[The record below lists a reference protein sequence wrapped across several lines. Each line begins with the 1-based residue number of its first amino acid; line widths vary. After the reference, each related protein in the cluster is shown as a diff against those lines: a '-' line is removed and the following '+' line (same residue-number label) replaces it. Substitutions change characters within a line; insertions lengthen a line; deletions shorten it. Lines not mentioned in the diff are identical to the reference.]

1 MKHIIIRN
9 FGPLK
14 DVDIDLARI
23 NLIIGLQGSGKS
35 CVMMTTCYC
44 TWVEKRI
51 SLRQSAKDFEQDSL
65 FLDTITSYYRTKGY
79 VHDDTYIEYE
89 TEFMKF
95 SYDHTTK
102 KFTHK
107 WKNFRWKYKR
117 PKVSYVP
124 AERNMVS
131 LVSNWNRLETNYDNI
146 LDFKEDWDT
155 ARRYI
160 KKEKDILGTG
170 ISYEYDEATGT
181 DAVITISGKRVDL
194 TSSSSGM
201 QSLIP
206 QFVHMDYLA
215 NGIYEDDNESKEKSY
230 SEKQLVSNLLNLL
243 YHRNQKKETE
253 HTKDIP
259 VVIHMEGKD
268 FLFKDRKVSL
278 QFTMEASNL
287 IFTDHA
293 EIYLEEPEINLFP
306 PTQFQLMDW
315 IVEMAS
321 NDEHKNKFFI
331 ATHSP
336 YILNHLLQENLKDF
350 KLLLTYP
357 VGDGSYSVMTADDE
371 TIQQIY
377 DNGSDAFFNFEPFTA
392 RS

>member
-1 MKHIIIRN
+1 MKHIVIRN

-14 DVDIDLARI
+14 EVEIDLARI

-51 SLRQSAKDFEQDSL
+51 ALRQSAKDFEQESL
-65 FLDTITSYYRTKGY
+65 FLDTMTSYYRTKGF

-95 SYDHTTK
+95 SYDHATK
-102 KFTHK
+102 KFSHK
-107 WKNFRWKYKR
+107 WKNYRWKYKR

-230 SEKQLVSNLLNLL
+230 SEKQLVGNLLDLL
-243 YHRNQKKETE
+243 YERNQKKENKSS
-253 HTKDIP
+253 KDLP

-268 FLFKDRKVSL
+268 FLFKDREVAL
-278 QFTMEASNL
+278 QFAMEASSL
-287 IFTDHA
+287 IFTDHS

-321 NDEHKNKFFI
+321 NKDHKNKFFI

-336 YILNHLLQENLKDF
+336 YVLNHLLQENLKDF
-350 KLLLTYP
+350 TLLLTYP
-357 VGDGSYSVMTADDE
+357 VGDGLFSVMAADEE

-377 DNGSDAFFNFEPFTA
+377 DNGADAFFNFEPFTA
-392 RS
+392 LS